1 MSGGSG
7 RGVVFA
13 VVATTLLW
21 LLAVVGAGAFWWL
34 SQRRAVPSS
43 MVLVP
48 ASAPGE
54 PMPQPFAFDPHDV
67 PVEPPAPSGPL
78 PIVPPVPP
86 AGGALSRTSVE
97 PVQGHLDEVLRAE
110 LAASE
115 TSGRRL
121 LVFFTAPW
129 CVPCQAVKQTLA
141 APDVS
146 AQLAD
151 VQLVEVDIDAFS
163 GLELHRAAALLLD
176 QEVEAIPLVC
186 ALRSRQPPVC
196 MDGGA
201 WGEDSD
207 ANIRSTLVPFMV
219 SPPSGVAPRA
229 PDRITPI

>member
-7 RGVVFA
+7 RGVVIA
-13 VVATTLLW
+13 VAATALLW
-21 LLAVVGAGAFWWL
+21 LLAVLGAGAFWWL
-34 SQRRAVPSS
+34 ARGTAAPEI
-43 MVLVP
+43 VLLP
-48 ASAPGE
+48 TSAPGD
-54 PMPQPFAFDPHDV
+54 PVPAPFGLDP
-67 PVEPPAPSGPL
+67 PEIPGEPPAPSGPL

-86 AGGALSRTSVE
+86 AGGAVSRTSIE
-97 PVQGHLDEVLRAE
+97 PVQGHLDELLRAE

-115 TSGRRL
+115 ASGRRL
-121 LVFFTAPW
+121 LVFFTAAW
-129 CVPCQAVKQTLA
+129 CAPCLAVKQTLA

-163 GLELHRAAALLLD
+163 GLELHRAGALLLD

-207 ANIRSTLVPFMV
+207 ANIRATLVPFMV

>member
-1 MSGGSG
+1 MSGSSG
-7 RGVVFA
+7 RGFGIALAIAATLVLW
-13 VVATTLLW
+13 VVAVL
-21 LLAVVGAGAFWWL
+21 GAGAFWWF
-34 SQRRAVPSS
+34 SQRPPVPP

-48 ASAPGE
+48 VDSPEPPLPASPDGPA
-54 PMPQPFAFDPHDV
+54 V
-67 PVEPPAPSGPL
+67 PAPSGPL
-78 PIVPPVPP
+78 PSVPPVPQ

-97 PVQGHLDEVLRAE
+97 PVQGHLDELLRAQ
-110 LAASE
+110 LVASE
-115 TSGRRL
+115 ASGRRL
-121 LVFFTAPW
+121 LVFFTAGW
-129 CVPCQAVKQTLA
+129 CAPCQAVKQTLA
-141 APDVS
+141 APDVG

-219 SPPSGVAPRA
+219 APPSGVAPHA

>member
-7 RGVVFA
+7 RGIVVA
-13 VVATTLLW
+13 VVATTMLW
-21 LLAVVGAGAFWWL
+21 LLALVGAGAFWWF
-34 SQRRAVPSS
+34 SQRPAPLPP

-48 ASAPGE
+48 AGAPLEDVPAFPPDPHGAPG
-54 PMPQPFAFDPHDV
+54 DPSV
-67 PVEPPAPSGPL
+67 PSAPL
-78 PIVPPVPP
+78 PIVPPVPA

-97 PVQGHLDEVLRAE
+97 PVQGHLDELLRAE

-115 TSGRRL
+115 ASGRRL
-121 LVFFTAPW
+121 LVFFTAAW
-129 CVPCQAVKQTLA
+129 CAPCQAVKQTLA

-151 VQLVEVDIDAFS
+151 VLLVEVDVDAFS
-163 GLELHRAAALLLD
+163 GLELHRAGAVLLD

-186 ALRSRQPPVC
+186 AVRSRQPPVC

-207 ANIRSTLVPFMV
+207 ANIRSTLVPFMAA
-219 SPPSGVAPRA
+219 PPSGVAPRA